1 MLTVEIE
8 KTPFYRIGEKRG
20 EKRGEKKALLKSAA
34 LMIRRYKIP
43 LDDIVRDL
51 RLKKDEIIEYVGK
64 L

>member
-1 MLTVEIE
+1 MLTVEI
-8 KTPFYRIGEKRG
+8 EKRG

-34 LMIRRYKIP
+34 LMIQRYKIP

-51 RLKKDEIIEYVGK
+51 GLKKDEIIEYMGK